1 MNSRQVLTIVG
12 AGQNS
17 APSTTHSRRHNQERL
32 LPVKT
37 CARNSNTNFLL
48 SRTAQKTMLVC
59 VCLAL
64 LPALTTGA
72 LAQAASTLH
81 GAGGRSGAP
90 VHVATPAGHIN
101 RAVPTGLSRSI
112 RHLMTPQGMADK
124 ARAERGQLPS
134 GTKPM
139 ATTFS
144 GATATPALS
153 SPSAPSPGSFNGVG
167 DTGFI
172 PPDGALAA
180 GPYNVIHAVNETIA
194 IYNKVGTLQ
203 YQDSIDNFLCCGAA
217 NGGDPHVVYNP
228 YVGRFFFVSIGNNSA
243 KNYYLAVSND
253 NDATHGWTYY
263 TVDIGDTVGN
273 VWCDYPQLAFNA
285 IATFVTCNMY
295 DFSNNFSTAAVT
307 TFNSSQ
313 VAAESGIE
321 WWINWGFH
329 EGFLNL
335 FSAFTMQPAREYGAT
350 SSTGEFLVD
359 AQGGGGSGST
369 LSVWRETNELNCCG
383 SSQSSPSFNSTGY
396 GVGGYSTPPSAPQ
409 PFGVLNIDTGDA
421 RLLGAFWQGGL
432 LTTYQNTTDTGVA
445 SLASTQIN
453 VSSFPS
459 ISTVFDWQI
468 GSGGSDARYYP
479 AVDAN
484 NSGNMLMVYS
494 HSSTGVYAEAQQ
506 FGIFS
511 NGSIDG
517 VDDGFHSGN
526 GTYRRI
532 DTNRC
537 PSTTITAN
545 CNRWGDYFTASR
557 DPDGTGIWGEAEYV
571 SSSNTWGNAIG
582 LFYDST
588 FVAPTLTSLSPQ
600 YVSPNAPFTLF
611 AFGYNFTTDAYIV
624 FNNLGRT
631 TTFWS
636 GQELSTNLAA
646 SDVPSSGAYPVYVF
660 NPSHPGSSN
669 TMFVYVAPV
678 ATDNNYANAI
688 TFTTPYSTAEN
699 TTGATVESTDPS
711 PCGYFLGNSHSVW
724 FKYTP
729 TVSGTLTVSTAG
741 SNYDTVLSAYTGIPG
756 AFSNVACDDDFN
768 FTLQSQISFHV
779 TAGTP
784 YSIEVQS
791 YDSGVGGFLNLAA
804 VFDPD
809 NDSWGSRFNVGAPTY
824 HAPLEDTTQT
834 ITGGEDPAANC
845 GDGSFNSHSVWFNYT
860 PTTSGMVFASAEGSS
875 YDTVIS
881 VYTGSPGVFVPQA
894 CNDDFY
900 GLQSMAPFYAL
911 AGTPYSIMVQS
922 FSNAAGGN
930 LLLTMN
936 KQDLVPTPA
945 SAAFTVK
952 QPIGTTSAAKTI
964 TIKNQNT
971 NTVHINNVTA
981 SANFGLTTNTCTGA
995 NLGPGGTCTLGVVFS
1010 PTNPGALKGSIT
1022 VSSGANNF
1030 SLVLNASGTAVYPL
1044 DFTVTSIA
1052 FPLTPMGTTSAN
1064 KTATLTNYTS
1074 AAIPLGTRSVSADF
1088 SSSDNCGTSLA
1099 ALHSCTFTL
1108 SFTPNRPLAT
1118 TGVVTLAA
1126 TTSPQPVYL
1135 GLTGTG
1141 SGSVTTHV
1149 TVTASLSFANTF
1161 IGLTSASK
1169 TATLKN
1175 TGTTAITVSSPL
1187 VYGPYQVTGGTCTTL
1202 AGGVLSAGL
1211 SCTYVATFTPN
1222 AVSAFK
1228 GALVIRDTDPTG
1240 RQIVAL
1246 VGNGV
1251 SAVTFSKTSLS
1262 LGTVLVGGTSA
1273 PQAVTITNNAS
1284 VGISSFSLTLSGD
1297 YALSSTDCPLA
1308 GTLAAHAACHAS
1320 IVFHPVTQGGT
1331 IGGSLAVSGSQLGTP
1346 QLLGLTGTGN

>member
-1 MNSRQVLTIVG
+1 MNSRQVSTFLG
-12 AGQNS
+12 AVQIR
-17 APSTTHSRRHNQERL
+17 ALSTSDSRRSNEEWL
-32 LPVKT
+32 LRVITHTRSELKK
-37 CARNSNTNFLL
+37 LL
-48 SRTAQKTMLVC
+48 ISRTAQMMMQGC
-59 VCLAL
+59 ACLAL
-64 LPALTTGA
+64 LSALSTSA
-72 LAQAASTLH
+72 LAQGAAPLH

-90 VHVATPAGHIN
+90 VRVATPVGHIN
-101 RAVPTGLSRSI
+101 RSAPTGLSRGV
-112 RHLMTPQGMADK
+112 RNLMTPQGMADK
-124 ARAERGQLPS
+124 ARSERGQLPS
-134 GTKPM
+134 GTKPL

-144 GATATPALS
+144 GAPATPALS
-153 SPSAPSPGSFNGVG
+153 SPSAPSPGNFNGIG
-167 DTGFI
+167 DTGWI

-180 GPYNVIHAVNETIA
+180 GPYNVVHAVNESIA

-203 YQDSIDNFLCCGAA
+203 YQDSINNFLCCGAA

-228 YVGRFFFVSIGNNSA
+228 YVGRFFFASIGNNSA

-273 VWCDYPQLAFNA
+273 VWCDYPELAFNA
-285 IATFVTCNMY
+285 VATFVTCNMY

-313 VAAESGIE
+313 VAAEGGIE

-329 EGFLNL
+329 EGFFNL
-335 FSAFTMQPAREYGAT
+335 FSSFTMQPAREYGAGG
-350 SSTGEFLVD
+350 STGEFLVD

-383 SSQSSPSFNSTGY
+383 SVQSSPSFASTGY
-396 GVGGYSTPPSAPQ
+396 GVGGYSSPPSAPQ

-432 LTTYQNTTDTGVA
+432 LTTYQNTTDSGVA
-445 SLASTQIN
+445 SLAATQLN
-453 VSSFPS
+453 VSSYPS

-468 GSGGSDARYYP
+468 GSGGTDARYYP

-537 PSTTITAN
+537 PGTTITAN

-571 SSSNTWGNAIG
+571 SSTNAWGNAIG

-624 FNNLGRT
+624 FNNLGRS

-646 SDVPSSGAYPVYVF
+646 SDVPASGVYPVYVF

-669 TMFVYVAPV
+669 TLNVYVSPV
-678 ATDNNYANAI
+678 ATDDNYLNAI
-688 TFTTPYSTAEN
+688 TFNTPYATAEN
-699 TTGATVESTDPS
+699 TTGATVQSTDPS

-729 TVSGTLTVSTAG
+729 TVSGTLTLSTAG
-741 SNYDTVLSAYTGIPG
+741 SNYDTVLSAYTGSPG
-756 AFSNVACDDDFN
+756 AFTNVACDDDFN

-791 YDSGVGGFLNLAA
+791 YDSSAGGFLNFAA

-809 NDSWGSRFNVGAPTY
+809 NDSWSSRINVGAPTY
-824 HAPLEDTTQT
+824 HAAAEDTTQT
-834 ITGGEDPAANC
+834 ITGGEDPAAPC
-845 GDGSFNSHSVWFNYT
+845 GAGSFNSHSVWFNYT
-860 PTTSGMVFASAEGSS
+860 PTASGMVFASAQGSN

-881 VYTGSPGVFVPQA
+881 VYTGSPGVFVSQA

-900 GLQSMAPFYAL
+900 GFQSMTPFYAL

-922 FSNAAGGN
+922 FSSSAGGN

-936 KQDLVPTPA
+936 KQDLVPTPS
-945 SAAFTVK
+945 SAAFTTK

-964 TIKNQNT
+964 TIKNQNS
-971 NTVHINNVTA
+971 NTVHINSVTA

-995 NLGPGGTCTLGVVFS
+995 NIAPGGSCSLGVVFS

-1022 VSSGANNF
+1022 VSSGANNY
-1030 SLVLNASGTAVYPL
+1030 SLVINASGTAVYPL
-1044 DFTVTSIA
+1044 DFTVASVS
-1052 FPLTPMGTTSAN
+1052 FPLTAVGTTSAQ
-1064 KTATLTNYTS
+1064 KLATLTNYTS
-1074 AAIPLGTRSVSADF
+1074 APIPLGTRTVSADF
-1088 SSSDNCGTSLA
+1088 NSSDNCGTSLA
-1099 ALHSCTFTL
+1099 AHASCTFTV
-1108 SFTPNRPLAT
+1108 SFTPNRPVAT

-1126 TTSPQPVYL
+1126 TTSPQPIYL

-1175 TGTTAITVSSPL
+1175 TGTTAITINGFSVA
-1187 VYGPYQVTGGTCTTL
+1187 GPFNVTGGTCTTL
-1202 AGGVLSAGL
+1202 AGGVLSPGL
-1211 SCTYVATFTPN
+1211 SCTYIATFTPN

-1228 GALVIRDTDPTG
+1228 GALVIRDTDPTA

-1246 VGNGV
+1246 VGNGIP
-1251 SAVTFSKTSLS
+1251 AVTFSKTSLTFGS
-1262 LGTVLVGGTSA
+1262 VLVGRTSA
-1273 PQAVTITNNAS
+1273 TQTVTITNNTSA
-1284 VGISSFSLTLSGD
+1284 GISSFGLALSGD
-1297 YALSSTDCPLA
+1297 YGLSSTDCPTG
-1308 GTLAAHAACHAS
+1308 GTLAAHAVCHATLYFQP
-1320 IVFHPVTQGGT
+1320 ITQGGI